1 MSTASYEDAAR
12 SAHAAW
18 QQAVAGVLAK
28 SKRVEVSELPADA
41 EHLLDFT
48 TYDGITVAPLYTERD
63 EHPEAPLPG
72 RFPFLRGRDPH
83 RDVNAGWKVCTCHG
97 RSTDGAG
104 QDVAALNTSVLDSLA
119 NGTSALWLTLGRR
132 GLDPSDLPEALRG
145 VLLELAPLTLD
156 AGGDVLTASTALFAM
171 LDSADIDDRAAVD
184 VRLGVANLTAAV
196 VGIET
201 IEMADL
207 LDLVRRSIARDETIR
222 AITVDGTV
230 FHNLGGADAQ
240 ELGASL
246 AAGVEYVRILTD
258 AGVSVRDALR
268 QIEFRL
274 AATDDQFQTIAKFRA
289 ARTLWARVAQV
300 CGAPDA
306 GDAPQHAVTS
316 EVMMSQRDPWVNML
330 RTTLA
335 SFGAGV
341 GGADSVTVLPFDA
354 ALDGGAAGVSKTF
367 AARIAR
373 NTQLLLL
380 EEAHLGRVL
389 DPGAGS
395 WYIEDLTKAVAAKA
409 WEFFQEIEAS
419 GGFRSAVADGSLV
432 AAIETTRAERD
443 SDIAHRVTP
452 LTGVNEFPNL
462 AEAPIPPQPA
472 PGEGSATVYR
482 YGRAFEALRDRSDAF
497 LAEHDRRPTVLLVPL
512 GSVAEHNGRTTFA
525 SNLLASGGIEAVNP
539 GPLTVDGI
547 AAAVEASTATNR
559 GAVPAG
565 STPVP
570 EEVVP
575 AGSTPVVAVVCGTD
589 KRYADEAV
597 TAVNA
602 LRAAGVTQVLLAG
615 PEKIFADVEGDSRP
629 DVFLTAKVDAVAV
642 LTELLRTLGA

>member
-1 MSTASYEDAAR
+1 MSIASHEDAAH

-28 SKRVEVSELPADA
+28 SRRVEVADLPTDP

-48 TYDGITVAPLYTERD
+48 TYDGITVSPLYTAFDER
-63 EHPEAPLPG
+63 PEGPLPG
-72 RFPFLRGRDPH
+72 HFPYLRGRDPH
-83 RDVNAGWKVCTCHG
+83 RDVNAGWKVCTRHG
-97 RSTDGAG
+97 SSNGDAGAG
-104 QDVAALNTSVLDSLA
+104 DVTALNTAILDSLS
-119 NGTSALWLTLGRR
+119 NGTSALWLTVG
-132 GLDPSDLPEALRG
+132 SRG
-145 VLLELAPLTLD
+145 VDASALADVLSGVFLELAPLTID
-156 AGGDVLTASTALFAM
+156 AGGDAAAAATAVFSV

-184 VRLGVANLTAAV
+184 VRLGVAPLTARLS
-196 VGIET
+196 GTES
-201 IEMADL
+201 IEMAEA
-207 LDLVRRSIARDETIR
+207 LDLARRSIDRAETVR

-230 FHNLGGADAQ
+230 FHNLGAGDAQ
-240 ELGASL
+240 ELGASI
-246 AAGVEYVRILTD
+246 AAGLEYVRSMTN
-258 AGVSVRDALR
+258 AGVGVSDALR
-268 QIEFRL
+268 QVEFRFS
-274 AATDDQFQTIAKFRA
+274 ATDDQFQTIAKFRA

-316 EVMMSQRDPWVNML
+316 EAMMSQRDPWVNML

-354 ALDGGAAGVSKTF
+354 ALSGGAAGVSKTF

-395 WYIEDLTKAVAAKA
+395 WYIEELTAAVAAKA
-409 WEFFQEIEAS
+409 WEFFQTIEAS
-419 GGFRSAVADGSLV
+419 GGFQAAVDDGSLV
-432 AAIETTRAERD
+432 AAMEKTRAERD
-443 SDIAHRVTP
+443 SDIAHRLTP

-462 AEAPIPPQPA
+462 AEAPLTPEQTA
-472 PGEGSATVYR
+472 SQQGSAAVYR

-497 LAEHDRRPTVLLVPL
+497 LAEHDSRPTVLLIPL
-512 GSVAEHNGRTTFA
+512 GSVAEHNVRTTFA

-547 AAAVEASTATNR
+547 AAAVEAS
-559 GAVPAG
+559 GAAI
-565 STPVP
+565 S
-570 EEVVP
+570 
-575 AGSTPVVAVVCGTD
+575 VVCGTD
-589 KRYADEAV
+589 KRYADEAS
-597 TAVNA
+597 TAVDA
-602 LRAAGVTQVLLAG
+602 LRAAGVSQILLAG
-615 PEKIFADVEGDSRP
+615 PEKTFTGIEGPSRP
-629 DVFLTAKVDAVAV
+629 DGFLTAKVDAVAV
-642 LTELLRTLGA
+642 LTELLDTLGASK

>member
-1 MSTASYEDAAR
+1 MSIASHEDAAR

-18 QQAVAGVLAK
+18 QKAVAGVLAK
-28 SKRVEVSELPADA
+28 SRRVDVADLPDDP
-41 EHLLDFT
+41 EHLLDST
-48 TYDGITVAPLYTERD
+48 TYDGITVSPLYTAFDER
-63 EHPEAPLPG
+63 PEGPLPG
-72 RFPFLRGRDPH
+72 QFPYLRGRDPH
-83 RDVNAGWKVCTCHG
+83 RDVNAGWKVCTRHG
-97 RSTDGAG
+97 RDAADG
-104 QDVAALNTSVLDSLA
+104 DAATLNTQILESLS
-119 NGTSALWLTLGRR
+119 NGTSALWLTVGT
-132 GLDPSDLPEALRG
+132 GIDPKALPEVLRG
-145 VLLELAPLTLD
+145 VFLELAPLTLD
-156 AGGDVLTASTALFAM
+156 ARGAVRAAATALFGM
-171 LDSADIDDRAAVD
+171 LDSADIDDRGAVD
-184 VRLGVANLTAAV
+184 IRLGVDTLTARM
-196 VGIET
+196 VGTDTIDMTEALELVHESIGRTET
-201 IEMADL
+201 
-207 LDLVRRSIARDETIR
+207 VR

-240 ELGASL
+240 ELGASI
-246 AAGVEYVRILTD
+246 AAGLEYLRSMTD
-258 AGVSVRDALR
+258 AGVAISDALR
-268 QIEFRL
+268 QIEFRF

-289 ARTLWARVAQV
+289 ARTLWARIAQV

-316 EVMMSQRDPWVNML
+316 EAMMSQRDPWVNML

-354 ALDGGAAGVSKTF
+354 ALAGGAAGVSKTF

-395 WYIEDLTKAVAAKA
+395 WYIEELTAAVAAKA
-409 WEFFQEIEAS
+409 WEFFQTIESS
-419 GGFRSAVADGSLV
+419 GGFRAAVDDGSLV

-462 AEAPIPPQPA
+462 AEAPLSPEQTTQQ
-472 PGEGSATVYR
+472 GSATVYR
-482 YGRAFEALRDRSDAF
+482 YGRAFESLRDRSDVF
-497 LAEHDRRPTVLLVPL
+497 LAEHDSRPSVLLVPL
-512 GSVAEHNGRTTFA
+512 GSVAEHNVRTTFA

-547 AAAVEASTATNR
+547 AAAVE
-559 GAVPAG
+559 G
-565 STPVP
+565 STY
-570 EEVVP
+570 
-575 AGSTPVVAVVCGTD
+575 STAVVCGTD

-597 TAVNA
+597 TAVDA
-602 LRAAGVTQVLLAG
+602 LRAAGVTQVFLAG
-615 PEKIFADVEGDSRP
+615 PEKIFAGVEGKPRP
-629 DVFLTAKVDAVAV
+629 DGFLTAKVDAVAV
-642 LTELLRTLGA
+642 LTELLDTLGASK